1 MIPGGLTVT
10 DIMPLINKAWS
21 QSFARIDKNKNTI
34 ADRGWNPFNRNLLAF
49 PEVRKIMTKQEVEA
63 ENSSSKVCLPS
74 KLDFH
79 ITHDS
84 SESNSSTTLTEN
96 TTFHSD
102 NDDFISVDMVE
113 PPLCPPTL
121 NFSTGQVVFCLQ
133 KLVQNKDLLAV
144 KYCQI

>member
-21 QSFARIDKNKNTI
+21 QSSARIDKNKNTI
-34 ADRGWNPFNRNLLAF
+34 ADRGWNPFNRNLLVF
-49 PEVRKIMTKQEVEA
+49 PEVCETMTKQEVEA
-63 ENSSSKVCLPS
+63 ENSSSKVCFPP

-84 SESNSSTTLTEN
+84 RESNSSTTLTEN

-121 NFSTGQVVFCLQ
+121 NFSTGQAAFCPQ